1 MCGICGFVNL
11 DNSPADPDALGRM
24 NQALAHRGPDGGGVF
39 IRGPVGLGHRRLAI
53 LDLSSR
59 ADQPMTDH
67 ATGIKLVYNGELYNF
82 REIRRELETEG
93 IPFESD
99 GDTEVVLKA
108 FARWGPA
115 CLDRFNG
122 MFAFAVWDHA
132 HSRLTLARDR
142 YGVKP
147 LYWTIQGRTLLFA
160 SEIKAFPASGLY
172 RTDVDVNGLVEYFTF
187 QNIFSDRSLFAG
199 VRTFPPGNWAVIE
212 AGGISREPAFTQ
224 YWSFDFQERHT
235 GASEAELVEECDRL
249 FKQAVKRQLVSD
261 VEVGAY
267 LSGGIDSSSVCCLA
281 SENLDHLKTFT
292 CGFDLHSASGMELN
306 YDERDRAEHLSYLL
320 GTEHYE
326 VVLKS
331 GDMERLLP
339 LVTWHLDEPR
349 VGQSYP
355 NLAVSKLAS
364 RFVKVVLTGTGGDEI
379 FGGYPWRYF
388 RADRFTDFD
397 SYTRDYYSF
406 WQRLV
411 PDDCLPLLFSP
422 VKDAADQI
430 RPRDIFKSI
439 FPASAPGVSSI
450 EEAVHCSMAFE
461 AKTFLHGL
469 LIVED
474 KLSMAYGLEARVPFL
489 DNDLVD
495 FAQALPVRFKVHP
508 TREVSRINENA
519 PGPKTEHFHQKTSDG
534 KLLLRKVLSRYV
546 PEVISNAAKQGFC
559 APDASWFKGES
570 IQYVRALIFGNKAR
584 IYDYLD
590 RSLIQKLVSDH
601 MEGRANRR
609 LFIWSLLNFEWWLR
623 LFAK

>member
-1 MCGICGFVNL
+1 MCGICGLVNL
-11 DNSPADPDALGRM
+11 DRAPADPGAVGRM
-24 NQALAHRGPDGGGVF
+24 NDALAHRGPDGQGVF
-39 IRGPVGLGHRRLAI
+39 VNGPAGFGHRRLAI
-53 LDLSSR
+53 IDLSER
-59 ADQPMTDH
+59 ADQPMTDPL
-67 ATGIKLVYNGELYNF
+67 AGLTLVYNGELYNF
-82 REIRRELETEG
+82 RELRRELEDEG
-93 IPFESD
+93 VSFASD

-108 FARWGPA
+108 FGRWGPT
-115 CLDRFNG
+115 CFDRFNG
-122 MFAFAVWDHA
+122 MFALAVWDHNR
-132 HSRLTLARDR
+132 SRLTLARDR

-147 LYWTIQGRTLLFA
+147 LYWTIRKNTLLFA
-160 SEIKAFPASGLY
+160 SEIKAFPASGLC
-172 RTDVDVNGLVEYFTF
+172 RAEVDVPALVEYFTF

-199 VRTFPPGNWAVIE
+199 VQTFPPGCWAVAV
-212 AGGISREPAFTQ
+212 AGGTRREPVFTR
-224 YWSFDFQERHT
+224 YWAFDFQEHH
-235 GASEAELVEECDRL
+235 AEADEAGLAEECDRL

-281 SENLDHLKTFT
+281 AESLDHLKTFT

-306 YDERDRAEHLSYLL
+306 FDERDRAEHLSYLL

-339 LVTWHLDEPR
+339 MVAWHLDEPR

-388 RADRFTDFD
+388 RGDDFTGFD
-397 SYTRDYYSF
+397 SYSRAYYGF

-411 PDDCLPLLFSP
+411 PDDRLGDLFTP
-422 VKDAADQI
+422 VKNEAGQI
-430 RPRDIFKSI
+430 NSYDVFRSI
-439 FPASAPGVSSI
+439 FPSPPPRVSRL
-450 EEAVHCSMAFE
+450 EEALHCSMTFE

-469 LIVED
+469 LMVED

-495 FAQALPVRFKVHP
+495 FAQGLPARFKVLSNVKAD
-508 TREVSRINENA
+508 RVNENT
-519 PGPKTEHFHQKTSDG
+519 PGPKTEIFHRRTSDG
-534 KLLLRKVLSRYV
+534 KLLLRKVLSHYV
-546 PEVISNAAKQGFC
+546 PPVISQAAKQGFS
-559 APDASWFKGES
+559 APDASWFKGDS
-570 IQYVRALIFGNKAR
+570 INYVRALIIGSKAR

-590 RSLIQKLVSDH
+590 RSLVRSLVMDH
-601 MEGRANRR
+601 LEGRANRR

-623 LFAK
+623 LFVK